1 MSAKCAYAPTRKSE
15 MYDYSESLQR
25 YRNKLKNF
33 SHATCFKACHSDEAY
48 KRLMMILDAHGDSKE
63 SSNEKSDTKESTN
76 AHSNS
81 IRFGLLMPKAT
92 NIDSKGLGKV
102 LDPVHVPGPG
112 APKKRLHAK
121 AKKTRSK
128 GLCGYCKGPKH
139 NRCTC
144 KILEQVFLCLSKY
157 VQI

>member
-1 MSAKCAYAPTRKSE
+1 MSAKSGYAPIRKNE

-25 YRNKLKNF
+25 YRKQRNF
-33 SHATCFKACHSDEAY
+33 SHAACFKACHSDEAY

-81 IRFGLLMPKAT
+81 IRFDPLMPEAVS
-92 NIDSKGLGKV
+92 IDAKGLGKV
-102 LDPVHVPGPG
+102 LDPVHVPGRG
-112 APKKRLHAK
+112 ALKKRLQAK
-121 AKKTRSK
+121 MKKTRSK

-139 NRCTC
+139 NRRTC